1 LKTLALPTS
10 RRSQINLS
18 FFGFIVIGMYGG
30 GWGVVLPYLSEFYH
44 VQNTVVGLLF
54 LASALG
60 YFLSA
65 LAGGYL
71 AQKLGLRWYLISG
84 SSVFLAANFLV
95 SITPPFIAILL
106 TRLLL
111 GFGMAVIETGL
122 NMFITALPNNTSQ
135 MNYLHAFYGLG
146 ALIGPLIASGMLAV
160 RWQWNLVNAVWA
172 FFTLLLLTGFVVLF
186 RFQLPGEGAQR
197 KEIDATG
204 ANSLMAA
211 LKLPMVWLASLFL
224 LFYVGIE
231 VSLGNWSYSFL
242 VVQRHD
248 AALLSGW
255 IVSGYWLGL
264 TLGRFVLNNL
274 AQRLHLGISGMMY
287 SCIAGVMLGVLF
299 IWLVPGQISDALG
312 FALIGFCL
320 GPIYPTTVA
329 LLPRLVP
336 SHIVGNAIGL
346 LIGISIIG
354 IAIFPWLAGVLAQ
367 FTSLWSLL
375 PYTMALVVIMF
386 CLWVPIARKR
396 ITPSQE
402 SLDLQEVSS

>member
-1 LKTLALPTS
+1 
-10 RRSQINLS
+10 
-18 FFGFIVIGMYGG
+18 MYGG
-30 GWGVVLPYLSEFYH
+30 GWGVVLPYLSAYYH
-44 VQNTVVGLLF
+44 VQNTIVGLLF

-71 AQKLGLRWYLISG
+71 AQRLGLRWYLILG
-84 SSVFLAANFLV
+84 SAFFLAANLLISV
-95 SITPPFIAILL
+95 TPPFVAILL

-122 NMFITALPNNTSQ
+122 NMFITALPNNTAQ
-135 MNYLHAFYGLG
+135 LNYLHAFYGLG
-146 ALIGPLIASGMLAV
+146 ALIGPLIASGMLAL
-160 RWQWNLVNAVWA
+160 RWPWNLVNTVWA
-172 FFTLLLLTGFVVLF
+172 FFTLLLLIGFVALF
-186 RFQLPGEGAQR
+186 RFQLPGEKALR
-197 KEIDATG
+197 KETNTPSET
-204 ANSLMAA
+204 NSLMTA

-242 VVQRHD
+242 VVQRHA

-274 AQRLHLGISGMMY
+274 AERLRLGISGMMY
-287 SCIAGVMLGVLF
+287 SCIAGIMLGVLL
-299 IWLVPGQISDALG
+299 IWLVPGQVSDVLG
-312 FALIGFCL
+312 FTLIGFCL

-336 SHIVGNAIGL
+336 SHVVGNAIGL

-375 PYTMALVVIMF
+375 PYTLALAVITL
-386 CLWVPIARKR
+386 CLWVPIARRGATFSKM
-396 ITPSQE
+396 
-402 SLDLQEVSS
+402 D